1 MEVINI
7 KNRELQE
14 EKNLIEAISSTK
26 KILFKERSNDVI
38 YEKEKL
44 IDSTIEFLLEETKK
58 VAMDKTH
65 NAVVM
70 EEVNEGMEKIR
81 E

>member
-7 KNRELQE
+7 KNRELHE

-70 EEVNEGMEKIR
+70 EEVNEGIEKIR

>member
-1 MEVINI
+1 MKIQFFG
-7 KNRELQE
+7 QE

-44 IDSTIEFLLEETKK
+44 IDSTIEFLMEETKK

-70 EEVNEGMEKIR
+70 EEVNEGMEKLR

>member
-1 MEVINI
+1 M
-7 KNRELQE
+7 QE

>member
-1 MEVINI
+1 M
-7 KNRELQE
+7 QE

-44 IDSTIEFLLEETKK
+44 IDSTIEFLMEETKK

-70 EEVNEGMEKIR
+70 EEVNEGMEKLR

>member
-70 EEVNEGMEKIR
+70 EEVNEGIEKIR

>member
-1 MEVINI
+1 M
-7 KNRELQE
+7 QA

-70 EEVNEGMEKIR
+70 EEVNEGIEKIR

>member
-44 IDSTIEFLLEETKK
+44 IDSTIEFLMEETKK

-70 EEVNEGMEKIR
+70 EEVNEGMEKLR

>member
-70 EEVNEGMEKIR
+70 EEVNEGMEKLR

>member
-7 KNRELQE
+7 KNRELHE

>member
-1 MEVINI
+1 M
-7 KNRELQE
+7 QE

-70 EEVNEGMEKIR
+70 EEVNEGMEKLR